1 MGADSIPDLGAG
13 VEAGLAGEP
22 ADPAA
27 GGRPMPSY
35 GDLDRLL
42 HEVRAA
48 GMCVTVSG
56 GSWDPAVVPEGL
68 GRTVYRVVQEGL
80 TNARKH
86 APGATVRVTLAGGTG
101 TGLDVSVVNAVPAGP
116 VPLAAPVPLAVRGSG
131 VGLIGLAERVE
142 LAGGRLESRAADGE
156 FRLRAWLPWAE

>member
-1 MGADSIPDLGAG
+1 MGADSMPDLGAG

-35 GDLDRLL
+35 GDLDRVL
-42 HEVRAA
+42 HEGRAA

-86 APGATVRVTLAGGTG
+86 APGATVRVTLTGGTG
-101 TGLDVSVVNAVPAGP
+101 TGLDVSVVNAVP
-116 VPLAAPVPLAVRGSG
+116 APVPLAVRGSG